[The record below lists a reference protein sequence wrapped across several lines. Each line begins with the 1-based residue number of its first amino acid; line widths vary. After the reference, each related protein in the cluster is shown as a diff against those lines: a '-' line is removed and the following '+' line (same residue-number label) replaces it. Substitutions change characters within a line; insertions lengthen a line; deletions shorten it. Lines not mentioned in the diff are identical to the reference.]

1 MSDDFYIKL
10 LSSNK
15 KDYPENHASSFKSRL
30 PEPIRVS
37 SEWRVALA
45 SIALPDTNKVVPEFT
60 LNDEPLFKMKW
71 FITNPV
77 NNNARQF
84 DTSFTQKDVSINFGG
99 LNGVEFIK
107 TVVNFFEN
115 QRVTFGD
122 RENVNVFKGWRLR
135 DLFRDNFK
143 SYESFQWSGDELL
156 VNNTQTYKAR
166 GYMVSRRS
174 NKVSMRINKHLCHS
188 MKWIV
193 ENEDG
198 TYRLGPNL
206 KMELPGNFPQS
217 EQIPDPNMGSQRE
230 DISENVDGNIVAVF
244 FKKVT
249 EEGVDYY
256 HFSFHCNWRFI
267 NINAAYS
274 NLIESHTRSLIIRS
288 DVCDSS
294 YLGKRKVDVLREVQY
309 KQSGNGILYIEP
321 TLRQYIPVRK
331 DIIDIVEVKVTEIT
345 GDLTQFSGGDTIITL
360 HFKK

>member
-1 MSDDFYIKL
+1 MSDEFYIKL

-30 PEPIRVS
+30 PEPIHVS
-37 SEWRVALA
+37 SEWRVALS
-45 SIALPDTNKVVPEFT
+45 SIALPDTNKVVPEFA

-71 FITNPV
+71 FVTKKATSE
-77 NNNARQF
+77 ARQF
-84 DTSFTQKDVSINFGG
+84 DTSFTQKDISLNFGG
-99 LNGVEFIK
+99 LDGVGFMK

-135 DLFRDNFK
+135 DLVTENFK
-143 SYESFQWSGDELL
+143 SYETFQWQPMNELL
-156 VNNTQTYKAR
+156 VNNEQTYKAR
-166 GYMVSRRS
+166 GYMVSRRL
-174 NKVSMRINKHLCHS
+174 NKVSMRINKHLCHL

-198 TYRLGPNL
+198 SYRLGPNL
-206 KMELPGNFPQS
+206 KMELIDVYVK
-217 EQIPDPNMGSQRE
+217 IPDPDLASQRQ
-230 DISENVDGNIVAVF
+230 DIQENVDGNEVAVF

-274 NLIESHTRSLIIRS
+274 NLLESHSRSLIIRS

-309 KQSGNGILYIEP
+309 KQSGNGVLYIEP

-345 GDLTQFSGGDTIITL
+345 GDLAQFNGGDTIITL